1 MDLEGET
8 DVKLDPR
15 HWPVTSF
22 LRAVTVVPPL
32 LTTLLVGG
40 VLGFRLLSAAD
51 DFVRGPAREVS
62 NLVAHALVPH
72 VDFAPASE
80 ALIAE
85 HRHAASQVLR
95 DALEATTLV
104 SAVLFDPQGQVI
116 ASEGNVAAVP
126 ATRLGDAS
134 NEGRVI
140 GDFLE
145 IVHPVSH
152 GYVLVTRFNS
162 NRLQTER
169 FVTFTV
175 LALALALSFALSGA
189 AAWGGRHTVSNR
201 LHLMTDSVAQ
211 VAVAT
216 EQHQRTTVS
225 QSASVQEVRQTIESL
240 ADASR
245 RITSSAQEV
254 AAYAG
259 QAREANEALTHRTR
273 ELIESSSRISDLL
286 ETVQGIATKSEL
298 LALNA
303 ALEGARAGESGRG
316 FSLVATQMQRLAEN
330 IAASVRDIRALVEG
344 VRQAGEAGVLAIE
357 QAVKTV
363 QATEEHARQI
373 SLTTRQQQA
382 GAEEVKNSMAD
393 LAQLVAETVQA
404 SAAMAASAADLS
416 RLSQEL
422 VGPTNG
428 DKRIR
433 A

>member
-1 MDLEGET
+1 
-8 DVKLDPR
+8 VKIDPR
-15 HWPVTSF
+15 HWPVTDV
-22 LRAVTVVPPL
+22 LRRVTFVPPL
-32 LTTLLVGG
+32 LTTLVVGG
-40 VLGFRLLSAAD
+40 LLGDRLLGAAD
-51 DFVRGPAREVS
+51 DYVRGPAREVS
-62 NLVAHALVPH
+62 NLVARALVPH
-72 VDFAPASE
+72 VEFAPASE
-80 ALIAE
+80 ALVAE
-85 HRHAASQVLR
+85 HRKAASQVLR
-95 DALEATTLV
+95 DALEATNLV
-104 SAVLFDPQGQVI
+104 AAALFDAQGQVL
-116 ASEGNVAAVP
+116 ASEGAANAIPSIRAADIP
-126 ATRLGDAS
+126 AG
-134 NEGRVI
+134 GRI
-140 GDFLE
+140 RGEFLE
-145 IVHPVSH
+145 IERPVSH
-152 GYVLVTRFNS
+152 SGFLVTRFAVD
-162 NRLQTER
+162 RVRTER
-169 FVTFTV
+169 WWTGMVLIMAFV
-175 LALALALSFALSGA
+175 LSVALSGA
-189 AAWGGRHTVSNR
+189 AAWAGRHTVSNR

-245 RITSSAQEV
+245 RITASAQEV
-254 AAYAG
+254 ATYAG

>member
-1 MDLEGET
+1 M
-8 DVKLDPR
+8 KLDPR
-15 HWPVTSF
+15 HWSVTSF

-32 LTTLLVGG
+32 LTTILVGG

-51 DFVRGPAREVS
+51 DFVRGPARQVS
-62 NLVAHALVPH
+62 NLVAHALGPH
-72 VDFAPASE
+72 IDVAPVSDAS
-80 ALIAE
+80 AAE
-85 HRHAASQVLR
+85 HRRAASQVLR
-95 DALEATTLV
+95 DALDATNIV
-104 SAVLFDPQGQVI
+104 AAAVFDPQGQLI
-116 ASEGNVAAVP
+116 ASEGNAAALP
-126 ATRLGDAS
+126 SMRPSGAAS
-134 NEGRVI
+134 DGRVV
-140 GDFLE
+140 GDYLE
-145 IVHPVSH
+145 IVHPVAR
-152 GYVLVTRFNS
+152 GALLVARFNS
-162 NRLQTER
+162 NRLETER
-169 FVTFTV
+169 LATFIV

-189 AAWGGRHTVSNR
+189 AAWAGRHTVSNR

-225 QSASVQEVRQTIESL
+225 QSASVQEVRQTMESL

-382 GAEEVKNSMAD
+382 GAEEVKNSMTD

-422 VGPTNG
+422 VGTTNG
-428 DKRIR
+428 EKRIR